1 MSYQSFAEYDRV
13 TPSQIDRA
21 RKFQAAILCDVAGRR
36 GTMNARIQALNPAM
50 KVCGPAFTVEIR
62 PGDNLMFHV
71 ALAVAR
77 PGDVLVVD
85 GKADQTCAVFGEL
98 MVAQALAAG
107 LGGLVVDA
115 PARDL
120 DVLTQ
125 GPLPIFAAGANPC
138 GPTKGLPGKLSI
150 PVSAGGVS
158 VSPGDLVVGD
168 ADGVVVIPKA
178 EVETVLA
185 AAERKVAAE
194 RQRIEEIGAGVL
206 VSPWLGDALKQAGL
220 PEL

>member
-1 MSYQSFAEYDRV
+1 MNYKSFSEFDRV
-13 TPSQIDRA
+13 LPSQVERA
-21 RKFQAAILCDVAGRR
+21 RKFQASILCDVAGRR
-36 GTMNARIQALNPAM
+36 GAMNARIQALHPGM

-71 ALAVAR
+71 ALAIAR

-98 MVAQALAAG
+98 MVAQAVAAG

-120 DVLTQ
+120 DVLVQ
-125 GPLPIFAAGANPC
+125 GPLPVFAAGANPC

-168 ADGVVVIPKA
+168 ADGVVVIPRA
-178 EVETVLA
+178 DVENVLA
-185 AAERKVAAE
+185 AAEKKVAAE
-194 RQRIEEIGAGVL
+194 RQRIDEIDAGIL
-206 VSPWLGDALKQAGL
+206 ISPWLGDALKQAGL